1 MTDAMILSVSFA
13 LSVRTIEATPSPGG
27 PLGEGP
33 RKVVFRDDT

>member
-13 LSVRTIEATPSPGG
+13 LLVRTIGANPSPGG